1 MTINILLVLMVHD
14 LYCYGRFKEFNHC
27 YVEKRGMYSK
37 IQNWLVSTDKL
48 DKQSMWVCATSMESL
63 YANLNFN
70 IPVPVGLA
78 CENPAR
84 IRE

>member
-1 MTINILLVLMVHD
+1 MVHD
-14 LYCYGRFKEFNHC
+14 LYCYGRCKEFNRC
-27 YVEKRGMYSK
+27 YVEKRSIYSK
-37 IQNWLVSTDKL
+37 ILNWLLSTDKL
-48 DKQSMWVCATSMESL
+48 DKKSTWVCATSLGSL

-78 CENPAR
+78 CENPAH

>member
-1 MTINILLVLMVHD
+1 MIYIAMEGVKNLTTAMWKKEAYTPKIL
-14 LYCYGRFKEFNHC
+14 
-27 YVEKRGMYSK
+27 
-37 IQNWLVSTDKL
+37 NWLLSTDKL
-48 DKQSMWVCATSMESL
+48 DKKSMWVCATSLGSL

-78 CENPAR
+78 RENPAR

>member
-1 MTINILLVLMVHD
+1 MEGVKNLTTAMSK
-14 LYCYGRFKEFNHC
+14 KEAC
-27 YVEKRGMYSK
+27 LG
-37 IQNWLVSTDKL
+37 
-48 DKQSMWVCATSMESL
+48 SL